1 MSGEPPLDF
10 YYRSVDRFADWI
22 KHADAKAGAALV
34 VLGLGLSD
42 LVDHTR
48 ELADA
53 HSDGGAGWVATT
65 AFWAACL
72 IAASVVFRVVRA
84 FFPRLAA
91 RGERSV
97 FYFGEIAV
105 AFGSPAEYRAAVE
118 AKTDDDV
125 AAEVG
130 AQAWELA
137 RIADEKF
144 RQSQAALLW
153 TLLFLA
159 AWAIGRVALGYAR

>member
-1 MSGEPPLDF
+1 MSGDQPLDF

-42 LVDHTR
+42 LLDHAR
-48 ELADA
+48 ELVDA
-53 HSDGGAGWVATT
+53 HSEGGAGWLATL
-65 AFWAACL
+65 AFWGACL
-72 IAASVVFRVVRA
+72 IAGSVVLRVVRA
-84 FFPRLAA
+84 FFPRLSA

-97 FYFGEIAV
+97 FYFGEIA
-105 AFGSPAEYRAAVE
+105 AAYGSPAEYRAAVE
-118 AKTDDDV
+118 AKSEEDIAD
-125 AAEVG
+125 EVG

-153 TLLFLA
+153 TLIFLV
-159 AWAIGRVALGYAR
+159 AWAIGRVGLVYAR